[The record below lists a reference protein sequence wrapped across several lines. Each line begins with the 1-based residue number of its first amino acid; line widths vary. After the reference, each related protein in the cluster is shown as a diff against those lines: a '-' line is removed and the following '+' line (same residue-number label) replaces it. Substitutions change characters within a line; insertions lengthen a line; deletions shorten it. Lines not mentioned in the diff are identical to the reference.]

1 MQSANFHR
9 GCFIA
14 FDCFHSGGKL
24 KKTWI
29 YDPALQIKILPKR
42 IANDYIYIWPSSII
56 KWFMIHMI
64 QMIMIYDPKMY
75 SNVCAASHHEVNN
88 SKVDVL
94 I

>member
-1 MQSANFHR
+1 
-9 GCFIA
+9 
-14 FDCFHSGGKL
+14 
-24 KKTWI
+24 
-29 YDPALQIKILPKR
+29 
-42 IANDYIYIWPSSII
+42 
-56 KWFMIHMI
+56 MIHMI